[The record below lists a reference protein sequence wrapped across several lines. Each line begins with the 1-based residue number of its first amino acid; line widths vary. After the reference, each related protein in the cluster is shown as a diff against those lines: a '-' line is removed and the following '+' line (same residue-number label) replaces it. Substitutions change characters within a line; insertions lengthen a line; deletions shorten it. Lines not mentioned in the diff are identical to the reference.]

1 MASLALVHAGQRG
14 GADGVEQCG
23 ESLSTG
29 VGLST
34 GSWAFASSPDGDV
47 RVVCHSS
54 PMTRETPD
62 TTNPPHSR
70 NLRTV
75 GAAGE
80 DEAAAWFTARGYVL
94 LDRNYFTAR
103 GEVDI
108 ILHTPPDH
116 PDHPGLVFVEVKWR
130 LDDRY
135 GVGAEAVTPA
145 KLRAMRAAA
154 AQWLDRHPQHRADT
168 PGTVR
173 FDVLDITAGEITH
186 YEGVE

>member
-1 MASLALVHAGQRG
+1 MASLTLVHRG
-14 GADGVEQCG
+14 YRGEQEG
-23 ESLSTG
+23 DNRPGRSLSTG
-29 VGLST
+29 VELST
-34 GSWAFASSPDGDV
+34 GSWAFVFSHGGNVPV
-47 RVVCHSS
+47 LCHSS
-54 PMTRETPD
+54 SMTRD
-62 TTNPPHSR
+62 TSDARDPINPSRSR

-94 LDRNYFTAR
+94 LDRNYFTTR

-116 PDHPGLVFVEVKWR
+116 PDHPALVFVEVKWR

-154 AQWLDRHPQHRADT
+154 TRWLDRNPQHRT
-168 PGTVR
+168 GTLR
-173 FDVLDITAGEITH
+173 FDVLDITAGELTH

>member
-1 MASLALVHAGQRG
+1 
-14 GADGVEQCG
+14 
-23 ESLSTG
+23 
-29 VGLST
+29 
-34 GSWAFASSPDGDV
+34 
-47 RVVCHSS
+47 
-54 PMTRETPD
+54 MTRETPD
-62 TTNPPHSR
+62 NSHSR
-70 NLRTV
+70 NLRSV

-80 DEAAAWFTARGYVL
+80 DEAAAWFTGRGYVL
-94 LDRNYFTAR
+94 LDRNYFTTR

-108 ILHTPPDH
+108 ILRTPPNH
-116 PDHPGLVFVEVKWR
+116 PDHPALVFVEVKWR

-154 AQWLDRHPQHRADT
+154 AKWLDRHPHRT
-168 PGTVR
+168 GGTGPVRSVR